1 MSVHTLASSSLQF
14 AFPLNTTANNW
25 LGFIA
30 NILGIVGVAVSVA
43 IFFRVQRISRAR
55 KDERELVSKALRLR
69 DLNSSLTADAAT
81 LDGSASPRQQELVK
95 SDLLKLSAELEAA
108 TRILVP
114 GTTDG
119 PDLSGAQLLRDGYWT
134 DSFAADVVE
143 RINRAL
149 YVVTWRNSRVL
160 NVGLLEGI
168 FRQLQKHPRLE
179 VQIYAVACDAG
190 DETYD
195 SMSKML
201 TLGSPSIMRREQQHY
216 RDVLDDIIRQREG
229 DGSLQRGVIDRLHY
243 YETRVGPVMH
253 CIVADDDAY
262 WGINFF
268 MNPGI
273 GATEF
278 LNRAYLKSDLR
289 SEFGRKIIEQIEI
302 LRSMSSTSR
311 YQLLLRIL
319 CISI

>member
-1 MSVHTLASSSLQF
+1 MTMNSSSYMSFSLGSAGHF
-14 AFPLNTTANNW
+14 GGALNDW
-25 LGFIA
+25 LSLIA
-30 NILGIVGVAVSVA
+30 NIVGIGGVAVSVA

-69 DLNSSLTADAAT
+69 DLNSSLTADAET
-81 LDGSASPRQQELVK
+81 LDGNASPRQQEVVK

-119 PDLSGAQLLRDGYWT
+119 PDLAGAEMFRDGYWT
-134 DSFAADVVE
+134 DSFATEVVK
-143 RINRAL
+143 RVTRCL

-160 NVGLLEGI
+160 SVGLLEDC

-179 VQIYAVACDAG
+179 IEVYAVACDANN
-190 DETYD
+190 ETYE

-201 TLGSPSIMRREQQHY
+201 TLGSPEIMRREQQHY
-216 RDVLDDIIRQREG
+216 RDVLSDIISQRVA
-229 DGSLQRGVIDRLHY
+229 DGSLTSELVGRFRY

-253 CIVADDDAY
+253 CVIADDEAY

-273 GATEF
+273 GATEL

-289 SEFGRKIIEQIEI
+289 SEFGRKTFEQIDI
-302 LRSMSSTSR
+302 LRTMSSTTR
-311 YQLLLRIL
+311 YPL
-319 CISI
+319 